1 MRDEGETVWDPLGGP
16 ARAAAPEGLGAAP
29 RKRGPLRGRRAG
41 QGLSDAKLAA
51 TSQLALEAPG
61 VSSANGHLQR
71 PAIGTAATSSPA
83 PADEVPVI
91 TGAPAASTAQSADS
105 PPLGDEQP
113 TFRHYGFAVMS
124 VAVAWGLTL
133 AAPALHQLPTSLF
146 FAAVMVTA
154 FHGHLGPGLLATALS
169 SFILE
174 YFFMSPFKNPATGF
188 EETVR
193 VTVFALTA
201 VLINSLHER
210 RRLAEAQRRRLQDQ
224 LRQAQKLE
232 AIGRLAGGV
241 AHDFNNF
248 LTVIQG
254 RAQLVLRSLE
264 PGDKSRSDIE
274 LIDITA
280 GHARDM
286 VDQLLAF
293 GRNQVLQPKI
303 LDLDV
308 VVADMK
314 KILSPLMGEAI
325 MLVIVQGT
333 ALGRIKA
340 DPTQLKQV
348 FINLAANAR
357 DAMPQGGRFTIET
370 GNVEVDSAYARQH
383 AEASVGPH
391 VRLTVRDT
399 GAGMDAGT
407 MTRVFDPFFTTK
419 DVGKGTGLGLATV
432 YGIIKQ
438 HGGHIA
444 LESAVGRGTT
454 FAIYL
459 PRVDEREAIGA
470 SA

>member
-1 MRDEGETVWDPLGGP
+1 MGCVKARVWYPSCSSLVRERPVRDQGETVGDQLGGS
-16 ARAAAPEGLGAAP
+16 AGAVAPEDSGAAP
-29 RKRGPLRGRRAG
+29 RRQGPLRGRRAR
-41 QGLSDAKLAA
+41 QGLSDAKPAA
-51 TSQLALEAPG
+51 SSQLAAEAPR
-61 VSSANGHLQR
+61 VSSADGHLQGL
-71 PAIGTAATSSPA
+71 AIGTAAASSQA
-83 PADEVPVI
+83 PDGEVPVI
-91 TGAPAASTAQSADS
+91 TGSPSASSAQSPNS
-105 PPLGDEQP
+105 PLLGDDQP
-113 TFRHYGFAVMS
+113 TLRHYGFAVMS

-169 SFILE
+169 SLVLE
-174 YFFMSPFKNPATGF
+174 YFFMSPFKDPATGL

-193 VTVFALTA
+193 ITVFALTA

-210 RRLAEAQRRRLQDQ
+210 RRLAEAQRRRLQEQ

-274 LIDITA
+274 LVDTTA

-314 KILSPLMGEAI
+314 KILSPLIGEAI
-325 MLVIVQGT
+325 MLVIVQGP

-348 FINLAANAR
+348 FMNLAANAR
-357 DAMPQGGRFTIET
+357 DAMPQGGRLTIET
-370 GNVEVDSAYARQH
+370 ANVEVDSAFARQH
-383 AEASVGPH
+383 AGASVGSH
-391 VRLTVRDT
+391 VRLTVQDT
-399 GAGMDAGT
+399 
-407 MTRVFDPFFTTK
+407 
-419 DVGKGTGLGLATV
+419 GKGTGLGLATV

-438 HGGHIA
+438 HGGYIS

-459 PRVDEREAIGA
+459 PRVDEREGV
-470 SA
+470 

>member
-1 MRDEGETVWDPLGGP
+1 MGDPLGGP
-16 ARAAAPEGLGAAP
+16 ARAVAPEGSGAAP
-29 RKRGPLRGRRAG
+29 RSREPLRGHRARRGSSDATLAASPQLAPEAQG
-41 QGLSDAKLAA
+41 VPPVNGQLQGL
-51 TSQLALEAPG
+51 
-61 VSSANGHLQR
+61 
-71 PAIGTAATSSPA
+71 AIGTTAASSSA
-83 PADEVPVI
+83 PDGEVPVT
-91 TGAPAASTAQSADS
+91 TGLPSASSAQSENS
-105 PPLGDEQP
+105 PLLGDAQP
-113 TFRHYGFAVMS
+113 TFRHYGFAVLS
-124 VAVAWGLTL
+124 VAVAWGLTF

-169 SFILE
+169 SFVLE
-174 YFFMSPFKNPATGF
+174 YFFMSPFKNPETGL

-193 VTVFALTA
+193 ITVFALTA

-210 RRLAEAQRRRLQDQ
+210 RRLAEAQRRRLQEQ

-248 LTVIQG
+248 LTIIQG
-254 RAQLVLRSLE
+254 RAQLILRRLE
-264 PGDKSRSDIE
+264 PSDKSRSDIE

-280 GHARDM
+280 GHASEIVR
-286 VDQLLAF
+286 QLLAF
-293 GRNQVLQPKI
+293 GRNQVLEPRI

-308 VVADMK
+308 VVADME
-314 KILSPLMGEAI
+314 KILAPLIGEDI
-325 MLVIVQGT
+325 MLVIVQGA

-348 FINLAANAR
+348 FMNLAANAR
-357 DAMPQGGRFTIET
+357 DAMPQGGRLTIET
-370 GNVEVDSAYARQH
+370 ANVEVDSAFAREH
-383 AEASVGPH
+383 PGASVGPH

-438 HGGHIA
+438 HGGYIS

-459 PRVDEREAIGA
+459 PRVDEREASVAGP
-470 SA
+470 

>member
-1 MRDEGETVWDPLGGP
+1 
-16 ARAAAPEGLGAAP
+16 
-29 RKRGPLRGRRAG
+29 
-41 QGLSDAKLAA
+41 LSDAKPAA
-51 TSQLALEAPG
+51 STQLAPEAQA
-61 VSSANGHLQR
+61 VSPVNGQLQGR
-71 PAIGTAATSSPA
+71 AIGTAAASSSA
-83 PADEVPVI
+83 PDGEVPVT
-91 TGAPAASTAQSADS
+91 TGSPSASSAQSENS
-105 PPLGDEQP
+105 PLLGDAQP

-124 VAVAWGLTL
+124 VAVAWGLTF

-169 SFILE
+169 SFVLE
-174 YFFMSPFKNPATGF
+174 YFFMSPFKNPETGL

-193 VTVFALTA
+193 ITVFALTA

-210 RRLAEAQRRRLQDQ
+210 RRLAEAQRRRLQEQ

-254 RAQLVLRSLE
+254 RAQLILRSLE
-264 PGDKSRSDIE
+264 PSDKSRSDIE

-280 GHARDM
+280 GHASEIVR
-286 VDQLLAF
+286 QLLAF
-293 GRNQVLQPKI
+293 GRNQVLEPRI

-308 VVADMK
+308 LVADMER
-314 KILSPLMGEAI
+314 ILAPLIGEDI
-325 MLVIVQGT
+325 MLVIVQGA

-348 FINLAANAR
+348 FMNLAANAR
-357 DAMPQGGRFTIET
+357 DAMPQGGRLTIET
-370 GNVEVDSAYARQH
+370 ANVEVDSAFAREH
-383 AEASVGPH
+383 PGASVGPH

-438 HGGHIA
+438 HGGYIS

-459 PRVDEREAIGA
+459 PRVDEREA
-470 SA
+470 SAAGL